1 MRPSGPLDGGA
12 SLCGN
17 VALIASKASGVIE
30 IEIMLRRP
38 AYPERAPRA
47 MRVLDPDGREVHSM
61 GDGRLSAA
69 LSLETIC
76 APGALKA

>member
-61 GDGRLSAA
+61 GDGAA
-69 LSLETIC
+69 FGRPFRWEPSVRQ
-76 APGALKA
+76 AR